1 MCQAT
6 EALLVDAR
14 DVEEVSN
21 KLLEVNEAFGS
32 FEKANCKCIT
42 TLTWGLEELA
52 CERRYFQDHCQ
63 RRSILIHISCDV
75 SAM

>member
-42 TLTWGLEELA
+42 TLT
-52 CERRYFQDHCQ
+52 
-63 RRSILIHISCDV
+63 
-75 SAM
+75 